1 MISRPRR
8 GCEPKFAV
16 VNFLSEYSS
25 RTTLHGLS
33 YIYDSTSSLFDRC
46 LWLVI
51 CLSFAFLAVFMSAKA
66 YIDWHD
72 DPVTTTLLTT
82 GRKIIYL
89 WYRVSWNDLRAIFT
103 FYNSSWFFIGK
114 PIGEI
119 QHPSITI
126 CSQGWIP
133 SVTANAMIR
142 QFETY
147 AESKGMD
154 LSNMTSVEQKQAE
167 LSMISGNVSWY
178 IIRHKIAANKSGV
191 LTNCILCLFRTVSWR
206 ESIPQ
211 ILD

>member
-1 MISRPRR
+1 MSQVQCSPEMITRPRR
-8 GCEPKFAV
+8 GCKPNLTAM
-16 VNFLSEYSS
+16 NFLSEYSS
-25 RTTLHGLS
+25 RTTVHGLS
-33 YIYDSTSSLFDRC
+33 YIYDSTSSLLDRC
-46 LWLVI
+46 LWLAI

-89 WYRVSWNDLRAIFT
+89 WYRLSWNDLRVIFT

-178 IIRHKIAANKSGV
+178 IIRHKI
-191 LTNCILCLFRTVSWR
+191 ILPCGQ
-206 ESIPQ
+206 Q
-211 ILD
+211 IWSLDKLYIMSL